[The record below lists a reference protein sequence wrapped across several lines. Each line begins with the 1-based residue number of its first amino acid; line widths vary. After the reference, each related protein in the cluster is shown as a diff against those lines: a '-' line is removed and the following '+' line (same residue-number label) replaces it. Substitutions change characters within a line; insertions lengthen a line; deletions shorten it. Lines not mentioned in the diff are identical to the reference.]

1 MTKLVK
7 NPLKLSRNR
16 VSRVCY
22 AMPIKCFVSHRP
34 QKKRK
39 INLLRDASTQSG
51 IGMSDATYQIR
62 ERAKVLITIAHPRID
77 NLRGRQ
83 VSSSKPEGL
92 MKTPNT
98 LTHADDHCKSKRGSS
113 RPLQSPNH
121 RPLHL
126 PKFSFEPEPL

>member
-1 MTKLVK
+1 MYRIYS
-7 NPLKLSRNR
+7 N
-16 VSRVCY
+16 
-22 AMPIKCFVSHRP
+22 
-34 QKKRK
+34 KRQPR
-39 INLLRDASTQSG
+39 ISA
-51 IGMSDATYQIR
+51 
-62 ERAKVLITIAHPRID
+62 IAHPRKD

-92 MKTPNT
+92 IKTPNT
-98 LTHADDHCKSKRGSS
+98 LTHADDHCKSKGGSS